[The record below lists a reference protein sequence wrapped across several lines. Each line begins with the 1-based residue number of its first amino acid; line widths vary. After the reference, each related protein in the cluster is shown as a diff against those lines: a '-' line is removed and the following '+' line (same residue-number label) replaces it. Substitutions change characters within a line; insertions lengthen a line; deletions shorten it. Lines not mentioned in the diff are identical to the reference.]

1 MGVSGR
7 VAGKVAIVTGAGTG
21 IGRACAETLAREGA
35 SVVIA
40 NRTAAT
46 GEETVRRITEQGGQ
60 ALFCRTDV
68 ASENDCARVVQAAL
82 GRYGRLDILVNNAGI
97 FPRHSLEETTPEALD
112 EIMNINFKGAFFC
125 CKHAIPAMVQG
136 GGGSVV
142 NMGSLH
148 GLLGSPNL
156 VAYAASKGALLNLT
170 KTLAAAYAR
179 RLVRVNYVIPGWVI
193 SEGEIRVQAQEGH
206 DEQWLQETGKR
217 MPMGRIQEAQD
228 AANAVL
234 FLASDEAS
242 QVTGAVLNTDGGSS
256 VFRGRG

>member
-1 MGVSGR
+1 MPADLRLAGQ
-7 VAGKVAIVTGAGTG
+7 VALVTGAGRG
-21 IGRACAETLAREGA
+21 IGQAIASAFAAAGARVVVADVRVETAENTAREIDSSGA
-35 SVVIA
+35 RAIA
-40 NRTAAT
+40 C
-46 GEETVRRITEQGGQ
+46 EV
-60 ALFCRTDV
+60 DV
-68 ASENDCARVVQAAL
+68 ASPESQDRLFARVAEAF
-82 GRYGRLDILVNNAGI
+82 GRLDILVNNAGI

>member
-1 MGVSGR
+1 MGSR

-21 IGRACAETLAREGA
+21 IGRSCAETLAREGA

-40 NRTAAT
+40 GRTAET
-46 GEETVRRITEQGGQ
+46 GEETVRRITEQGGR

-68 ASENDCARVVQAAL
+68 SREADCAQVAQTAVSQF
-82 GRYGRLDILVNNAGI
+82 GRLDILVNNAGI

-125 CKHAIPAMVQG
+125 CKHAIPAMVRG
-136 GGGSVV
+136 GGGSVI
-142 NMGSLH
+142 NMGSIH

-206 DEQWLQETGKR
+206 DAQWLEEMGKR

-228 AANAVL
+228 ASNAVL